1 MGLKVVPSRSGA
13 RAGGFSIE
21 PGVSSGSGRKSG
33 FWFYLQDGEQI
44 NVADAVVKVTLPEM
58 GESVTDGSIVEWRK
72 KIGDFVAEG
81 DPLVDVTTDKVDV
94 EVPATAS
101 GVITNIFGGEGDT
114 IGVGSVLAEIDT
126 SKNGAATN
134 GKAVSANG
142 SAPAKPAAPSGAPK
156 LVDVTLPEMGESVTE
171 GTIVEFRVKPGTFV
185 NEGDPIVDV
194 TTDKVDVEV
203 PATATGVVTEIIG
216 KDGDTIAVGAKL
228 AVIDANAVAS
238 TAGESIAS
246 AKNAPEPASSVT
258 LSGAPSGARSKDRN
272 NVVASPQAQRIA
284 RKQDLDLALVR
295 GSGPNGMILRGDV
308 VAQAANA
315 KRKPSAAA
323 TNGAAQPPVPSGA
336 KVTPLKGPA
345 ATLTG
350 YMDQSLSIPTATSFR
365 TLPVDVLDARRK
377 ELNNAL
383 KAAGRSEKIS
393 FTHVVAYALVRAAH
407 EMPFITYSFRRDEKG
422 APQRIEPGI
431 NLGLAVDAERKDG
444 SRFLVVPVI
453 KNADALDFAGFYGKY
468 QELVLKA
475 RDNKL
480 GADDLQGA
488 SFTLTNPGGIGTVA
502 SVPRLMA
509 GQGAILATGA
519 IGYPPGF
526 QSAGEPALRQLGVS
540 KVMQMTST
548 YDHRVIQGA
557 QSGEYLRRVDQLLQG
572 ADGFYESVFA
582 AFGLKAGALSMPAVS
597 GPSTAALR
605 ASAQD
610 DKAAAAAP
618 SDEMLR
624 AVAAAMAIVSGYR
637 THGHLAAQLDP
648 LGSEPLGDPKLDPAT
663 YGLTPALMSAIPA
676 SVLNVKVP
684 GNTLA
689 DILPRLRETYS
700 STIAYEFE
708 HISNTEQRRWL
719 RETIESGAHRV
730 SLSPKSQIE
739 FLQRLT
745 KVETFERYVR
755 KTFLGQKS
763 FSGEG
768 LDVMVP
774 MLEETLEM
782 LADDG
787 TPNAVLGMAHRGRL
801 SVIAHVV
808 NMPYEELLAE
818 FEAAHQRGEVKSD
831 DDVTGDVK
839 YHHGATGVY
848 TTTSGK
854 QIMVTLQHNPS
865 HLEAVDPVVE
875 GRTRAL
881 QTDHQG
887 PTPTFDVKK
896 AAPIL
901 IHGDAAFTGQGII
914 SEVFNLQEL
923 PGYETG
929 GTVHLIANNQIG
941 FTTDYRDSR
950 STRYASDLAKGFDVP
965 IIHVNAD
972 DVDACITAVHLAV
985 DFRAKFGRDVVIDLI
1000 GYRRFGHNEQDEP
1013 AYTQPRMYDKIKS
1026 HPTARELFANKL
1038 IAQGTITQEQVND
1051 MVADATARLQEAY
1064 RNIKER
1070 HNKGMIEKIDAN
1082 APLPTATL
1090 APVDKARL
1098 LAWSDELV
1106 TVPKGFEINKKLVTQ
1121 FERRKALIAEK
1132 GLVDWG
1138 MAEALAFA
1146 SLLSSGVPIRISGQD
1161 TERGTFSHRHAVLH
1175 DPKTNDTYVPL
1186 QHLEASKSSF
1196 EIHNSPLSEYAC
1208 VGFEYGYAAAVP
1220 KALVLWE
1227 AQFGDF
1233 VNGAQIIID
1242 QFIAAGQA
1250 KWGQTS
1256 RLTLLL
1262 PHGYEGQGP
1271 EHSSARLE
1279 RFLQLA
1285 AEGNLRVA
1293 YPSNAG
1299 NYYHLLREQA
1309 SSPTPVPL
1317 VVMTPK
1323 SLLRAE
1329 AASGSIDDMANG
1341 TFQPVIDDPNVKDK
1355 SNIER
1360 ILLCTG
1366 KIYYDLTAS
1375 ELYPKMKKTAIVRIE
1390 LLSPMPADEINAL
1403 LATYPK
1409 LKQLVWVQEEPKNM
1423 GARAYVRRRLLER
1436 LKRPLDIGYAGRGYR
1451 ASPSEG
1457 YPGAH
1462 AVEQERLITMALT
1475 E

>member
-1 MGLKVVPSRSGA
+1 M
-13 RAGGFSIE
+13 AGSLFIPE
-21 PGVSSGSGRKSG
+21 PRTE
-33 FWFYLQDGEQI
+33 YLR

-58 GESVTDGSIVEWRK
+58 GESVTEGSIVEWRK
-72 KIGDFVAEG
+72 RVGDQVNEG
-81 DPLVDVTTDKVDV
+81 DTLVDVTTDKVDVEVPATAAGVITQLYGKEGDTIAVGATLAEIDTALSVKGEPLPSKATAANAARLTNGKTAQAPEKKIVAVTLPEMGESVTEGSIVEFRVKVGQSVNEGDSIVDVTTDKVDV

-101 GVITNIFGGEGDT
+101 GVVTQLF
-114 IGVGSVLAEIDT
+114 
-126 SKNGAATN
+126 
-134 GKAVSANG
+134 GKA
-142 SAPAKPAAPSGAPK
+142 
-156 LVDVTLPEMGESVTE
+156 
-171 GTIVEFRVKPGTFV
+171 
-185 NEGDPIVDV
+185 
-194 TTDKVDVEV
+194 
-203 PATATGVVTEIIG
+203 
-216 KDGDTIAVGAKL
+216 GDTIAVGTKL
-228 AVIDANAVAS
+228 AEIDANATADRPQAERQGSGAAGSSQGDTKASVSVIPSVAS
-238 TAGESIAS
+238 KASVVEGRGTAEVTAS
-246 AKNAPEPASSVT
+246 HQ
-258 LSGAPSGARSKDRN
+258 AR
-272 NVVASPQAQRIA
+272 RIA
-284 RKQDLDLALVR
+284 NKLELDISSIH
-295 GSGPNGMILRGDV
+295 GSGPNGLILRSDV
-308 VAQAANA
+308 SSQA
-315 KRKPSAAA
+315 
-323 TNGAAQPPVPSGA
+323 NGARKVSPAPKSNLPVLLPPPAGA
-336 KVTPLKGPA
+336 KITPLKGPA
-345 ATLTG
+345 AALTG
-350 YMDQSLSIPTATSFR
+350 YMEQSLTIPTATSFR
-365 TLPVDVLDARRK
+365 TLPVDVMDARRK
-377 ELNNAL
+377 ELNNTI
-383 KAAGRSEKIS
+383 KAANRGEKVS
-393 FTHVVAYALVRAAH
+393 FTHIIAYALVRAAS
-407 EMPFITYSFRRDEKG
+407 EMPFMTYSFRRDENG
-422 APQRIEPGI
+422 APIRVEPGI
-431 NLGLAVDAERKDG
+431 HLGLAVDSERKDG
-444 SRFLVVPVI
+444 TRFLIVPVI
-453 KNADALDFAGFYGKY
+453 KNADALDFPAFYAKY
-468 QELVLKA
+468 QELVTKA

-480 GADDLQGA
+480 TADDLQGA

-502 SVPRLMA
+502 SIPRLLA

-526 QSAGEPALRQLGVS
+526 QSASEPALRQLGVS

-572 ADGFYESVFA
+572 ADNFYETLFA
-582 AFGLKAGALSMPAVS
+582 QLGLKAGAAPERAAVA
-597 GPSTAALR
+597 TAP
-605 ASAQD
+605 
-610 DKAAAAAP
+610 AAAGRPAEIAP

-624 AVAAAMAIVSGYR
+624 AVAAGMAIVSGYR
-637 THGHLAAQLDP
+637 THGHLAAHLDP
-648 LGSEPLGDPKLDPAT
+648 LGAEPIGDPKLDPAS
-663 YGLTPALMSAIPA
+663 YGLTPSLQAAIPA
-676 SVLNVKVP
+676 SVLHVHVP
-684 GNTLA
+684 GATLA
-689 DILPRLRETYS
+689 DILPKLREIYS
-700 STIAYEFE
+700 STTAYEFE

-719 RETIESGAHRV
+719 RETIESGSGKIA
-730 SLSPKSQIE
+730 LSKKSQIR

-745 KVETFERYVR
+745 KVEVFERFVR

-782 LADDG
+782 LADED

-801 SVIAHVV
+801 AVIAHVV
-808 NMPYEELLAE
+808 NMPYEELLGE
-818 FEAAHQRGEVKSD
+818 FEAAHQRGDVTSD
-831 DDVTGDVK
+831 NDVTGDVK

-881 QTDHQG
+881 QTDHLHPI
-887 PTPTFDVKK
+887 PTQDVRK

-914 SEVFNLQEL
+914 SEVFNLQSL
-923 PGYETG
+923 PGYATG
-929 GTVHLIANNQIG
+929 GTLHIIANNQIG
-941 FTTDYRDSR
+941 FTTDTRDSR
-950 STRYASDLAKGFDVP
+950 STRYASDLAKGFDAP

-972 DVDACITAVHLAV
+972 DVDACISAVHLAEQ
-985 DFRAKFGRDVVIDLI
+985 FRERFARDAVIDLI

-1013 AYTQPRMYDKIKS
+1013 AYTQPSMYERIKN
-1026 HPTARELFANKL
+1026 HPTARDLFANKL
-1038 IAQGTITQEQVND
+1038 IAQGVVTAEQAKE
-1051 MVADATARLQEAY
+1051 MVDEATARLQEAY
-1064 RNIKER
+1064 KAVKES
-1070 HNKGMIEKIDAN
+1070 HGGSMIEKISQS

-1090 APVDKARL
+1090 VPVDKAQL
-1098 LAWSDELV
+1098 LQWSDDLV
-1106 TVPKGFEINKKLVTQ
+1106 TVPDGFATNKKLITQ
-1121 FERRKALIAEK
+1121 FERRKAVIAEK

-1138 MAEALAFA
+1138 MAEALAFS
-1146 SLLSSGVPIRISGQD
+1146 SLLASGVPIRLTGQD

-1175 DPKTNDTYVPL
+1175 DPSTNAEYVPL
-1186 QHLEASKSSF
+1186 QHVTQAKASF

-1299 NYYHLLREQA
+1299 NYYHLLRQQA
-1309 SSPTPVPL
+1309 SSPNPVPL

-1329 AASGSIDDMANG
+1329 AASGTIDDMANG
-1341 TFQPVIDDPNVKDK
+1341 AFKPVIDDPNVTDK
-1355 SNIER
+1355 KKIER
-1360 ILLCTG
+1360 ILLCSG

-1375 ELYPKMKKTAIVRIE
+1375 DLYPKMKKTAIVRIE
-1390 LLSPMPADEINAL
+1390 LLSPMPSEEINNL
-1403 LATYPK
+1403 LDTYPN
-1409 LKQLVWVQEEPKNM
+1409 LKSLVWVQEEPKNM
-1423 GARAYVRRRLLER
+1423 GARAYARRRLLEKLR
-1436 LKRPLDIGYAGRGYR
+1436 KPFEIGYAGRGYR

-1462 AVEQERLITMALT
+1462 AVEQERVVKMALT

>member
-1 MGLKVVPSRSGA
+1 M
-13 RAGGFSIE
+13 
-21 PGVSSGSGRKSG
+21 
-33 FWFYLQDGEQI
+33 
-44 NVADAVVKVTLPEM
+44 ADAVVKVTLPEM
-58 GESVTDGSIVEWRK
+58 GESVTEGSIVEWRK
-72 KIGDFVAEG
+72 RVGDVVAEG
-81 DPLVDVTTDKVDV
+81 DTLVDVTTDKVDV
-94 EVPATAS
+94 EVPATAA
-101 GVITNIFGGEGDT
+101 GVIVKLYGQEGDSVA
-114 IGVGSVLAEIDT
+114 VGAALAEIDT
-126 SKNGAATN
+126 AQNGA
-134 GKAVSANG
+134 SP
-142 SAPAKPAAPSGAPK
+142 APANEKPAAANGAVASGAAKSPPSNGAPKAPK
-156 LVDVTLPEMGESVTE
+156 LVEVTLPEMGESVTE
-171 GTIVEFRVKPGTFV
+171 GSIVEYRVKVGQAV
-185 NEGDPIVDV
+185 QEGDPIVDV

-203 PATATGVVTEIIG
+203 PAPASGVITQLFASV
-216 KDGDTIAVGAKL
+216 GDTIAVGGKL
-228 AVIDANAVAS
+228 AELDINAAAGQSIATQATVAEPVPPFES
-238 TAGESIAS
+238 TAS
-246 AKNAPEPASSVT
+246 
-258 LSGAPSGARSKDRN
+258 RSPQGDTAVRKAGGQT
-272 NVVASPQAQRIA
+272 VASPQAARVA
-284 RKQDLDLALVR
+284 RKLELDLSSIH
-295 GSGPNGMILRGDV
+295 GSGPSGMILRADV
-308 VAQAANA
+308 SAQAKTA
-315 KRKPSAAA
+315 RKLTAAA
-323 TNGAAQPPVPSGA
+323 SNGAPLPPAPAGA
-336 KVTPLKGPA
+336 KLTPLKGPA
-345 ATLTG
+345 AALTG
-350 YMDQSLSIPTATSFR
+350 YMEQSLTIPTATSFR
-365 TLPVDVLDARRK
+365 TLTVDVLDARRK
-377 ELNNAL
+377 ELNAAI
-383 KAAGRSEKIS
+383 KSAGRSEKVS
-393 FTHVVAYALVRAAH
+393 FTHLVAYALVCAAA
-407 EMPFITYSFRRDEKG
+407 EMPFITYSFRRDESG
-422 APQRIEPGI
+422 APQRLEPGI
-431 NLGLAVDAERKDG
+431 HLGLAVDSERKDG
-444 SRFLVVPVI
+444 TRFLVVPVI

-468 QELVLKA
+468 QELVNKA

-488 SFTLTNPGGIGTVA
+488 SFSLTNPGGIGTVA

-526 QSAGEPALRQLGVS
+526 QSASESALRSLGVA

-572 ADGFYESVFA
+572 ADHFYEALFA
-582 AFGLKAGALSMPAVS
+582 TLGLPA
-597 GPSTAALR
+597 PLQQAAVDTYPAA
-605 ASAQD
+605 ASAPQEQS
-610 DKAAAAAP
+610 KGGA

-637 THGHLAAQLDP
+637 THGHLAAHLDP
-648 LGSEPLGDPKLDPAT
+648 LGSAPLGDPKLDPAT
-663 YGLTPALMSAIPA
+663 YGLTPALQAAVPA

-689 DILPRLRETYS
+689 EILPKLREIYS

-719 RETIESGAHRV
+719 RETIESGAHKI
-730 SLSPKSQIE
+730 SLSPKRQVE

-745 KVETFERYVR
+745 KGETFERYVR

-774 MLEETLEM
+774 MLEEMLEM
-782 LADDG
+782 FADENV
-787 TPNAVLGMAHRGRL
+787 PNAVLGMAHRGRL

-808 NMPYEELLAE
+808 NMPYEELLGE
-818 FEAAHQRGEVKSD
+818 FEAAHLRGEVSSD
-831 DDVTGDVK
+831 NDVTGDVK

-848 TTTSGK
+848 TTSSGK

-881 QTDHQG
+881 QTDHSG
-887 PTPTFDVKK
+887 PAPTLDVRN

-914 SEVFNLQEL
+914 SEVFNLQSLE
-923 PGYETG
+923 GYATG
-929 GTVHLIANNQIG
+929 GTLHLIANNQIG

-950 STRYASDLAKGFDVP
+950 STRYASDLAKGFDAP
-965 IIHVNAD
+965 IVHVNAD
-972 DVDACITAVHLAV
+972 DIDACISAVHLAV
-985 DFRAKFGRDVVIDLI
+985 ECRKRFARDVVIDLI

-1013 AYTQPRMYDKIKS
+1013 AYTQPSMYDKIKS

-1038 IAQGTITQEQVND
+1038 VAQGIVTAEQASE
-1051 MVADATARLQEAY
+1051 MVAEATARLQEAY
-1064 RNIKER
+1064 KNVKES
-1070 HNKGMIEKIDAN
+1070 HSGSMIEKIAQN
-1082 APLPTATL
+1082 AKLPTADL
-1090 APVDKARL
+1090 APIDKAEL
-1098 LAWSDELV
+1098 LGWTDELI
-1106 TVPKGFEINKKLVTQ
+1106 TLPEGFHANKKLIAQ
-1121 FERRKALIAEK
+1121 FERRKALISEK

-1138 MAEALAFA
+1138 MSEALAFA
-1146 SLLSSGVPIRISGQD
+1146 SLLKSGVPIRMTGQD
-1161 TERGTFSHRHAVLH
+1161 TERGTFSHRHALLH
-1175 DPKTNDTYVPL
+1175 DPADNAHYVPL
-1186 QHLEASKSSF
+1186 QHLAASKASF

-1208 VGFEYGYAAAVP
+1208 LGFEYGYAAAVP
-1220 KALVLWE
+1220 KSLVLWE

-1250 KWGQTS
+1250 KWGQTC

-1285 AEGNLRVA
+1285 AEGNLHVA
-1293 YPSNAG
+1293 YPSTAG
-1299 NYYHLLREQA
+1299 NYFHLLRQQA
-1309 SSPTPVPL
+1309 SSPNPVPL

-1329 AASGSIDDMANG
+1329 AASGSIDDMATG
-1341 TFQPVIDDPNVKDK
+1341 SFKPVLDDPKITAKKKV
-1355 SNIER
+1355 ER
-1360 ILLCTG
+1360 ILLCSG
-1366 KIYYDLTAS
+1366 KIYYDLIAS
-1375 ELYPKMKKTAIVRIE
+1375 ELYAKMKKTAIVRIE

-1403 LATYPK
+1403 LATYPN
-1409 LKQLVWVQEEPKNM
+1409 LRSLVWVQEEPKNM
-1423 GARAYVRRRLLER
+1423 GARAYARRRLLER
-1436 LKRPLDIGYAGRGYR
+1436 LKKPLDIGYAGRGYR

-1462 AVEQERLITMALT
+1462 AVEQERVVTAALT

>member
-1 MGLKVVPSRSGA
+1 M
-13 RAGGFSIE
+13 
-21 PGVSSGSGRKSG
+21 
-33 FWFYLQDGEQI
+33 
-44 NVADAVVKVTLPEM
+44 ADAVVKVTLPEM
-58 GESVTDGSIVEWRK
+58 GESVTEGSIVEWRK
-72 KIGDFVAEG
+72 RVGDQVNEG
-81 DPLVDVTTDKVDV
+81 DTLVDVTTDKVDV
-94 EVPATAS
+94 EVPATAA
-101 GVITNIFGGEGDT
+101 GVITQLFGKEGDT
-114 IGVGSVLAEIDT
+114 VAVGAPLAEIDT
-126 SKNGAATN
+126 SKNGNGAVTATAAPATN
-134 GKAVSANG
+134 G
-142 SAPAKPAAPSGAPK
+142 APK
-156 LVDVTLPEMGESVTE
+156 AKAAKIVAVTLPEMGESVTE
-171 GTIVEFRVKPGTFV
+171 GSIVEFRKRVGDQV
-185 NEGDPIVDV
+185 NEGDTIVDV

-203 PATATGVVTEIIG
+203 PAPASGVVTQLFG
-216 KDGDTIAVGAKL
+216 KEGDTISVGAKL
-228 AVIDANAVAS
+228 AEIEVGAA
-238 TAGESIAS
+238 
-246 AKNAPEPASSVT
+246 
-258 LSGAPSGARSKDRN
+258 GAPAVRAPADDNANRHAEVQREALPRSAGTSE
-272 NVVASPQAQRIA
+272 VAASPQARRVA
-284 RKQDLDLALVR
+284 NKLELDLASIR
-295 GSGPNGMILRGDV
+295 GSGPNGLILRGDV
-308 VAQAANA
+308 SAQA
-315 KRKPSAAA
+315 
-323 TNGAAQPPVPSGA
+323 NGARKRSAPGAPTSAPVPSGA

-345 ATLTG
+345 AALTG
-350 YMDQSLSIPTATSFR
+350 YMEQSLTIPTATSFR
-365 TLPVDVLDARRK
+365 TLAVDVLDARRK
-377 ELNNAL
+377 ELNNAV

-393 FTHVVAYALVRAAH
+393 FTHIIAYAMVRAAA
-407 EMPFITYSFRRDEKG
+407 EMPFITYSFRRDPSG
-422 APQRIEPGI
+422 APQRLEPGI
-431 NLGLAVDAERKDG
+431 HLGLAVDSERKDG
-444 SRFLVVPVI
+444 SRFLIVPVI
-453 KNADALDFAGFYGKY
+453 KNADALDFAGFYAKY
-468 QELVLKA
+468 QDLVAKA

-526 QSAGEPALRQLGVS
+526 ANSPESALRSLGVG

-557 QSGEYLRRVDQLLQG
+557 QSGEYLRRIDQLLQG
-572 ADGFYESVFA
+572 ADDFYEMLFA
-582 AFGLKAGALSMPAVS
+582 QLGVKAGPFEPPAVRQAQ
-597 GPSTAALR
+597 GDGA
-605 ASAQD
+605 ASAPQQPV
-610 DKAAAAAP
+610 AP

-624 AVAAAMAIVSGYR
+624 AVAAGMAIVSGYR
-637 THGHLAAQLDP
+637 THGHLAAHLDP
-648 LGSEPLGDPKLDPAT
+648 LGAEPIGDPKLDPAT
-663 YGLTPALMSAIPA
+663 YGLTPALQAAIPA
-676 SVLNVKVP
+676 SVLHVHVP
-684 GNTLA
+684 GATLA
-689 DILPRLRETYS
+689 DVLPKLREIYS

-719 RETIESGAHRV
+719 RETIESGASRV
-730 SLSPKSQIE
+730 SLSSERQARV
-739 FLQRLT
+739 LQRLT
-745 KVETFERYVR
+745 KVETFERYIR
-755 KTFLGQKS
+755 KMFLGQKS

-768 LDVMVP
+768 LDIMVP
-774 MLEETLEM
+774 MLEEILEM
-782 LADDG
+782 LADEG

-808 NMPYEELLAE
+808 NMPYEELIGE
-818 FEAAHQRGEVKSD
+818 FEAAHQRGEMSTD

-848 TTTSGK
+848 DTSSGK

-875 GRTRAL
+875 GRARAL
-881 QTDHQG
+881 QTDRNG
-887 PTPTFDVKK
+887 AAPSLDVRK

-914 SEVFNLQEL
+914 SEVFNLQSL
-923 PGYETG
+923 PGYATG
-929 GTVHLIANNQIG
+929 GTLHIIANNQIG
-941 FTTDYRDSR
+941 FTADTRDSR
-950 STRYASDLAKGFDVP
+950 STRYASDIAKGFDAP

-972 DVDACITAVHLAV
+972 DVDACISAVHLAEE
-985 DFRAKFGRDVVIDLI
+985 FRKRFARDVVIDLI

-1013 AYTQPRMYDKIKS
+1013 AYTQPTMYEKIKS

-1038 IAQGTITQEQVND
+1038 IAQGVVTAEQANE
-1051 MVADATARLQEAY
+1051 MVVEATARLQEAY
-1064 RNIKER
+1064 KNVKESE
-1070 HNKGMIEKIDAN
+1070 GGSMIEKISQN

-1090 APVDKARL
+1090 TPITKQQL
-1098 LAWSDELV
+1098 LEWSDDVV
-1106 TVPKGFEINKKLVTQ
+1106 TVPGGFTINKKLVTQ
-1121 FERRKALIAEK
+1121 FERRKATIAEK

-1146 SLLSSGVPIRISGQD
+1146 SLLASGVPIRLTGQD

-1175 DPKTNDTYVPL
+1175 DPSRDAEYIPL
-1186 QHLEASKSSF
+1186 QHVGAAKASF
-1196 EIHNSPLSEYAC
+1196 EIHNSPLSEYAAL
-1208 VGFEYGYAAAVP
+1208 GFEYGYAAAVP
-1220 KALVLWE
+1220 KSLVLWE

-1293 YPSNAG
+1293 YPSNAA
-1299 NYYHLLREQA
+1299 NYFHLLRAQA
-1309 SSPTPVPL
+1309 SSPNPVPL

-1329 AASGSIDDMANG
+1329 AASGSIDEMASG
-1341 TFQPVIDDPNVKDK
+1341 TFKPVIDDPNVSDK
-1355 SNIER
+1355 SKIER
-1360 ILLCTG
+1360 ILLCSG
-1366 KIYYDLTAS
+1366 KIYYDLIGS

-1390 LLSPMPADEINAL
+1390 LLSPMPSQEINAL
-1403 LATYPK
+1403 LDTYPN
-1409 LKQLVWVQEEPKNM
+1409 LKSLVWVQEEPKNM
-1423 GARAYVRRRLLER
+1423 GARAYARRRLLEK
-1436 LKRPLDIGYAGRGYR
+1436 LKKPLDIGYAGRGYR

-1462 AVEQERLITMALT
+1462 AVEQERVIKMALT